1 MNDKEQEGRPLRIG
15 IFSWESL
22 YSFRVGGLAQA
33 VTDLCHTLQRMGH
46 EVHLFTRIEKGQSEY
61 DEIDGLHVHRVSF
74 PPTLNIIELSHN
86 MCDAI
91 VERFHYVKDQ
101 FGDFDIVHGHD
112 WMTGEA
118 LDKLRSDYP
127 TVLTF
132 HSTEYGRNGG
142 VFGDW
147 WEFDEISGKEWY
159 GGYMADRVTTVSS
172 SMKDELMWL
181 YNIPGRK
188 IDVVPNG
195 GRVGKHKKNVD
206 PGRIKEQYGIHPL
219 APLVLFIGRLEY
231 QKGPDILI
239 ESIPQILSKR
249 WDAKFAFVGKGGMR
263 GHLEWKV
270 NDLGISDSV
279 RILGYV
285 SDEELKNILNASD
298 IVCIPSRNEPFGLV
312 LFEAW
317 DAEKAVV
324 TTNVG
329 GLDENVDNFENGIKV
344 FPHPESVA
352 WGINYIID
360 DPEGVKTL
368 GEKGKEKLKELTW
381 PIIAMDYANI
391 YREVISEDSD

>member
-1 MNDKEQEGRPLRIG
+1 MSIDETDGETLRIG

-33 VTDLCHTLQRMGH
+33 VTDLCHTLQKMGH

-61 DEIDGLHVHRVSF
+61 DEIEGLHVHRVTF
-74 PPTLNIIELSHN
+74 PATFNIVELSQN
-86 MCDAI
+86 MCEAM
-91 VERFHYVKDQ
+91 VERFHYVEDQ
-101 FGDFDIVHGHD
+101 FGEFDIVHGHD
-112 WMTGEA
+112 WMTVEA
-118 LDKLRSDYP
+118 LDKLKSEYP

-147 WEFDEISGKEWY
+147 WEYDKISGKEWY
-159 GGYMADRVTTVSS
+159 GGYMADRVTTVST

-181 YNIPGRK
+181 YNIPERK

-195 GRVGKHKKNVD
+195 GRVGKHNKDVD

-219 APLVLFIGRLEY
+219 APLILFIGRLEY
-231 QKGPDILI
+231 QKGPDILA
-239 ESIPQILSKR
+239 EAIPKILSKR
-249 WDAKFAFVGKGGMR
+249 WDAKFAFIGKGGMR
-263 GHLEWKV
+263 DHLEWKV
-270 NDLGISDSV
+270 NDLGVSDSV

-285 SDEELKNILNASD
+285 SDEELKNVLNATD

-324 TTNVG
+324 AADVG
-329 GLDENVDNFENGIKV
+329 GLNENIDNFENGIKTY
-344 FPHPESVA
+344 PYPESIA

-368 GEKGKEKLKELTW
+368 GEKGKEKLKKLTW
-381 PIIAMDYANI
+381 PIIAMDYEDI
-391 YREVISEDSD
+391 YRGVLE